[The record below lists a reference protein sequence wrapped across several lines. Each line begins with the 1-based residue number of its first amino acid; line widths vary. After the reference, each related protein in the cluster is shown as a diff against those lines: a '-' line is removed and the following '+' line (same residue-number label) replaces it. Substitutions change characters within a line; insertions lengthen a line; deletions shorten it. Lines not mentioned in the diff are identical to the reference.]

1 MEQINPKIIQIIL
14 RQYFC
19 NLESL
24 VKDED
29 ILNYYFTLIDYVNKD
44 CDITWEEIGYDY
56 IIWQPFEHTNPCD
69 VIENMEA
76 LYVDIQ
82 QTLNLMTPNIVI
94 NPLELAADL
103 ANEDVEEE
111 FNQPTYLAENGDI
124 LYTEE
129 AQVLFNNLY
138 EFYLVRIQDSKSWI

>member
-44 CDITWEEIGYDY
+44 CDITWEEIDY

-138 EFYLVRIQDSKSWI
+138 EFYLVRIQESKSWI

>member
-1 MEQINPKIIQIIL
+1 
-14 RQYFC
+14 
-19 NLESL
+19 
-24 VKDED
+24 
-29 ILNYYFTLIDYVNKD
+29 
-44 CDITWEEIGYDY
+44 
-56 IIWQPFEHTNPCD
+56 
-69 VIENMEA
+69 MEA

-111 FNQPTYLAENGDI
+111 FNQPTYVAENGDI

>member
-44 CDITWEEIGYDY
+44 CDITWEEIGYV
-56 IIWQPFEHTNPCD
+56 IWQPFEHTNPCD

-138 EFYLVRIQDSKSWI
+138 EFYLVRIQESKSWI